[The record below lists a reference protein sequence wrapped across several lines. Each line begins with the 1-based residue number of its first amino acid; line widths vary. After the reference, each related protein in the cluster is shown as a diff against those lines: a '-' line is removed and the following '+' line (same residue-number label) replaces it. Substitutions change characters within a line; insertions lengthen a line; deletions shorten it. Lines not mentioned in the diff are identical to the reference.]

1 MIVIKQLPLHPLQK
15 LRIAVLLSGLVVLC
29 CTTIFAKA
37 DTGAAVQNKQIF
49 NSATGT
55 ILVSQVMQMSVV
67 IETPAGVIYT
77 DPTQGKTRYSAY
89 PTPYLILISHEH
101 HEHFDHTT
109 LEQVV
114 GPTTRIVVPPFVM
127 QQLPA
132 SLKSQA
138 IALANS
144 EMAELGNIRV
154 EAIPAYGL
162 KGQSARW
169 HPFGRGNGYV
179 LTVDGQRLYIAGST
193 DTTPEVLQLQNINIA
208 FLPLYPPYAMG
219 VNDAIQAVQ
228 AIKPKFTYIYQYN
241 SRNTR
246 DDFIQ
251 QMNKS
256 PVGTTV
262 IAPNIQF

>member
-1 MIVIKQLPLHPLQK
+1 MIVIKRLPLHPQQK

-29 CTTIFAKA
+29 CTAIFAKA
-37 DTGAAVQNKQIF
+37 DTGTAAQNKESF

-55 ILVSQVMQMSVV
+55 ILVSQVMQMIVV

-89 PTPYLILISHEH
+89 PTPDLILISHEH
-101 HEHFDHTT
+101 HEHFDSTT
-109 LEQVV
+109 LEQIA
-114 GPTTRIVVPPFVM
+114 GPNTRIVVPPFVM

-132 SLKSQA
+132 SLKNQA
-138 IALANS
+138 IALANGEMS
-144 EMAELGNIRV
+144 EVGAVRV

-162 KGQSARW
+162 KGQSAHW

-208 FLPLYPPYAMG
+208 FLPLYPTYAMG

-228 AIKPKFTYIYQYN
+228 AIKPQFTYIYQYN
-241 SRNTR
+241 SRSTR
-246 DDFIQ
+246 DNFIQ
-251 QMNKS
+251 KMNNS
-256 PVGTTV
+256 LITTTV
-262 IAPNIQF
+262 IALDIPF

>member
-1 MIVIKQLPLHPLQK
+1 MIVIKRLPLHPQQK

-29 CTTIFAKA
+29 CTALFARA
-37 DTGAAVQNKQIF
+37 DTGTVVQNKQSF
-49 NSATGT
+49 NSATGS

-89 PTPYLILISHEH
+89 PTPDLILISHEH
-101 HEHFDHTT
+101 HEHFDRTT
-109 LEQVV
+109 LEQIA
-114 GPTTRIVVPPFVM
+114 GPNTRLVVPPFVM

-138 IALANS
+138 IALANGAMS
-144 EMAELGNIRV
+144 EVGNIRV

-193 DTTPEVLQLQNINIA
+193 DTTPEVLQLQNIKIA

-228 AIKPKFTYIYQYN
+228 AIKPQFTYIYQYK
-241 SRNTR
+241 SQSTR
-246 DDFIQ
+246 EDFIQ
-251 QMNKS
+251 KMNKG
-256 PVGTTV
+256 PLNTTV
-262 IAPNIQF
+262 VAPDIPF

>member
-1 MIVIKQLPLHPLQK
+1 MIVIKRLPLHPQQK

-29 CTTIFAKA
+29 CTAIFAKA
-37 DTGAAVQNKQIF
+37 NPTHAVSGESSF
-49 NSATGT
+49 ALATGS
-55 ILVSQVMQMSVV
+55 IVVSQVMQMSVV

-77 DPTQGKTRYSAY
+77 DPTQGKSRYSAY
-89 PTPYLILISHEH
+89 PTPDLILISHEH

-109 LEQVV
+109 LEQLV

-138 IALANS
+138 VALANG

-162 KGQSARW
+162 RGQSARW

-193 DTTPEVLQLQNINIA
+193 EATPEVLQLQNINIA

-228 AIKPKFTYIYQYN
+228 AIKPQFTYIYQYN
-241 SRNTR
+241 SRSTR
-246 DDFIQ
+246 DNFIQ
-251 QMNKS
+251 KMNNN
-256 PVGTTV
+256 PVNTIV
-262 IAPNIQF
+262 VAPDIPF

>member
-1 MIVIKQLPLHPLQK
+1 MILIKRLPLHPQQRF
-15 LRIAVLLSGLVVLC
+15 RIAVLLSCLLLLC
-29 CTTIFAKA
+29 CTAIFAKA
-37 DTGAAVQNKQIF
+37 DPTNKASGKSSF
-49 NSATGT
+49 SSATGT
-55 ILVSQVMQMSVV
+55 IIVSQVMQMSVV

-89 PTPYLILISHEH
+89 PTPDLILISHEH
-101 HEHFDHTT
+101 HEHFDSTT
-109 LEQVV
+109 LEQIA
-114 GPTTRIVVPPFVM
+114 GSNSRIVVPPFVM
-127 QQLPA
+127 QQLPV

-138 IALANS
+138 IALANGEIS
-144 EMAELGNIRV
+144 ELGNIKV
-154 EAIPAYGL
+154 EAVPAYGL

-193 DTTPEVLQLQNINIA
+193 DATPEVLQLKNINIA

-228 AIKPKFTYIYQYN
+228 AFKPQFTYIYQYN
-241 SRNTR
+241 SQSTR

-251 QMNKS
+251 KMNKS
-256 PVGTTV
+256 SLNTTV
-262 IAPNIQF
+262 VAPDIPF